1 VKDLG
6 RHTSLNAAKGD
17 VGDSVD
23 NTYHHV
29 VSIKV
34 NADVEEGSSAGEN
47 LETIGATQEA
57 DIVLVET

>member
-23 NTYHHV
+23 NTDHHV

-34 NADVEEGSSAGEN
+34 NTDVEAISCVFRK
-47 LETIGATQEA
+47 ETSKIKNRNDAS
-57 DIVLVET
+57 